1 MRKIT
6 EEHLLPKFVKDAL
19 EEERSRFPLL
29 YEDKK
34 LGDPGFEVYHVWEM
48 YWGWDKES
56 ESVISDGRIDPKTG
70 KSKWIDLNNIEDR
83 SGVYDKKSLRKI
95 KLAVSPSDD
104 FFDELLIEAS
114 SIQGSGVEVV
124 SNKK

>member
-19 EEERSRFPLL
+19 EEERNRFLS
-29 YEDKK
+29 YKDKK
-34 LGDPGFEVYHVWEM
+34 LGDPGFEVYHLWEM
-48 YWGWDKES
+48 YWGWNKES
-56 ESVISDGRIDPKTG
+56 ESVISDGRIDPETG

-83 SGVYDKKSLRKI
+83 SGVYDKKSLRRI
-95 KLAVSPSDD
+95 KLAVSPPDD
-104 FFDELLIEAS
+104 LFDELLIEAS